1 MEKTADKSSKTPDK
15 TKETNGRHHRR
26 DARIEVAWNVAC
38 EKLPEMDQ
46 VLHPDLAKVYERIA
60 ADPTD
65 IGKRFAGTVRDLSVN
80 GCFVE
85 GYSLPLLS
93 RVAFSIDV
101 PAYRPIEAVGWVLWR
116 RKEICTVTRPSG
128 APVTLGS
135 GFGVV
140 FEWISLEARI
150 EIARRVAL
158 LAS

>member
-1 MEKTADKSSKTPDK
+1 MNNDKAKDLPAYH
-15 TKETNGRHHRR
+15 RRR

-38 EKLPEMDQ
+38 EKVTELTQ
-46 VLHPDLAKVYERIA
+46 VLQPDLAKVYERIT

-65 IGKRFAGTVRDLSVN
+65 IGKRFVGTVRDLSVN

-85 GYSLPLLS
+85 GHPLPLLS
-93 RVAFSIDV
+93 RVAFAIDV
-101 PAYRPIEAVGWVLWR
+101 PSFHSIEAVGWVLWR
-116 RKEICTVTRPSG
+116 RKEVCTVTRPTG

-140 FEWISLEARI
+140 FEWIALESRL

-158 LAS
+158 LA